1 MRGRCAFA
9 HSVTH
14 PQPTMSKS
22 MSRHEHTGLRIGAL
36 ILAAGEGAR
45 MGRMPKCLIRVEGRT
60 LLRRLRDAMAA
71 MGVARM
77 VAVTGYHA
85 EPIEAELAGMPSTPL
100 LQVVRNPS
108 PEAGQQ
114 SSVRTGLQA
123 LGAEFDLIVVALAD
137 QPGVGS
143 EELSEPI
150 SAFRHRPA
158 GTSVVMP
165 MVDGQRGNP
174 VVFSGALIAGLMTG
188 GLTGGLRAYIDAHPE
203 VVHRFVTG
211 NPNFTL
217 DLDTREDVEQLSRSR
232 GLQIQWPATAFGAPG

>member
-1 MRGRCAFA
+1 
-9 HSVTH
+9 
-14 PQPTMSKS
+14 

-45 MGRMPKCLIRVEGRT
+45 MGRMPKCLIRVEGQT

-71 MGVARM
+71 MGVARV

-85 EPIEAELAGMPSTPL
+85 EPIEAELAGMPSMPP

-108 PEAGQQ
+108 PEVGQQ
-114 SSVRTGLQA
+114 SSVRTGLLA

-143 EELSEPI
+143 EELSELI
-150 SAFRHRPA
+150 SAFRHRAA
-158 GTSVVMP
+158 GTSVVVP

-174 VVFSGALIAGLMTG
+174 VAFSGALIAEWMTG
-188 GLTGGLRAYIDAHPE
+188 GLNGGLRAYIDAHPE
-203 VVHRFVTG
+203 LVHRFVTG

-232 GLQIQWPATAFGAPG
+232 GLQIQWPAPAFGTPG